1 MSSNTR
7 ASVKNRANNDPN
19 DEMKRRARRRL
30 VGSLVLFLT
39 ALIVVPALIEGEP
52 GADKPEIELVFPSKP
67 GSQEEPANPQ
77 VEAKLADKGHSKAD
91 GKPETKLDNKTDG
104 RQEEVLL
111 TPADSNP
118 DIIPP
123 PVKAPVEKAT
133 AKTLEPSPHAS
144 TTAPSAHAGDSHTE
158 STEPKK
164 PSVQDISKAAAA
176 KEAAAKEASREL
188 AAKEA
193 ATKEAAAKEN
203 AAKEAAKEAAK
214 LAAKAE
220 AAKKEALAKESA
232 AKESVAKPKPAEKS
246 EDAIAKFADADSKPE
261 AHSKEPTAAPA
272 NQPSKPTFI
281 QVAALKDQARAE
293 ALRDELSAKG
303 FASRVQSLVTD
314 QGTVYRVRIGPFSDA
329 EKADKTKSDL
339 AKQGYNARVAQ

>member
-30 VGSLVLFLT
+30 VGSLALFLT

-52 GADKPEIELVFPSKP
+52 GADKPEIELVFPTKP
-67 GSQEEPANPQ
+67 GSQEDSAEPQ
-77 VEAKLADKGHSKAD
+77 LEAKIANKPHSNAESKAQA
-91 GKPETKLDNKTDG
+91 KSENKTDSG
-104 RQEEVLL
+104 QEEVLRA
-111 TPADSNP
+111 PADSNP
-118 DIIPP
+118 DVIPP
-123 PVKAPVEKAT
+123 PAKAPVEKSTPKAAEPT
-133 AKTLEPSPHAS
+133 PHSSTLALN
-144 TTAPSAHAGDSHTE
+144 AHGSDGHSDIA
-158 STEPKK
+158 EPKK

-176 KEAAAKEASREL
+176 KEAAAKEASKEL

-193 ATKEAAAKEN
+193 AAKEAAAKDT
-203 AAKEAAKEAAK
+203 AAKEAAK

-232 AKESVAKPKPAEKS
+232 AKPKPTEKS
-246 EDAIAKFADADSKPE
+246 EDAIAKFADTDSKPE
-261 AHSKEPTAAPA
+261 SHSKEPSATPA
-272 NQPSKPTFI
+272 TQGGKPTFI

-314 QGTVYRVRIGPFSDA
+314 QGTVYRVRVGPFSDP

-339 AKQGYNARVAQ
+339 SKQGYNARVAQ

>member
-67 GSQEEPANPQ
+67 GDQEESANPQ
-77 VEAKLADKGHSKAD
+77 LEAKLADKGHSKAD
-91 GKPETKLDNKTDG
+91 AKPETKVDNKTDSK
-104 RQEEVLL
+104 QEEVLL

-123 PVKAPVEKAT
+123 PLKSPVEKAP
-133 AKTLEPSPHAS
+133 AKALEPSPHAS
-144 TTAPSAHAGDSHTE
+144 TTAPSVHGADSHNE

-176 KEAAAKEASREL
+176 KEAAAKEA
-188 AAKEA
+188 
-193 ATKEAAAKEN
+193 ATKEAAAKET
-203 AAKEAAKEAAK
+203 AAKEAAKESAK

-220 AAKKEALAKESA
+220 AAKKEALAKESAAKESA

-261 AHSKEPTAAPA
+261 THSKEPTAAPA
-272 NQPSKPTFI
+272 NQPNKPTFI
-281 QVAALKDQARAE
+281 QVAALKDQVRAE

-314 QGTVYRVRIGPFSDA
+314 QGTVYRVRVGPFSDA